1 MLNFFERSIGGEMKK
16 LFSSKVFLGVLI
28 SNMLFLIEIY
38 PLVPIIDYSPINGVA
53 YELIIESLNPSYSNN
68 R

>member
-1 MLNFFERSIGGEMKK
+1 MLNFFESSMGGEMKK

-38 PLVPIIDYSPINGVA
+38 PLVPIIDNSPINGVA
-53 YELIIESLNPSYSNN
+53 YELIIETLNPSYSNN